1 MSCKCRHGQ
10 VGSALRHSHPQLCSA
25 TFTRPQHVGRHLRA
39 HTGDRPYECKECP
52 LRFARSDLLSRHV
65 NKAHPK
71 PDGHGGDKGKDKR
84 GRRKSVST
92 QNPATGGISASRPP
106 QHPPAAPQPLVH
118 PGHPPVHAA
127 FQAQRMYP
135 NHPLLQQNANNAQL
149 WVQPT
154 FTLGHGNQFGTDA
167 MGNLVM
173 PASFGPMGP
182 DPVNP
187 HASFDPQLAQAAPHM
202 GLDLAVKKRACD
214 QCNHSKVR
222 CDCAEPCGEFLLEE
236 TSVCVDR

>member
-1 MSCKCRHGQ
+1 MC
-10 VGSALRHSHPQLCSA
+10 HSSLTPQLCSA

-71 PDGHGGDKGKDKR
+71 PDGQGADKGKDKR

-92 QNPATGGISASRPP
+92 QHPATSGISASRPP
-106 QHPPAAPQPLVH
+106 LHHPAPPPAMVMPGAPPE
-118 PGHPPVHAA
+118 HAA

-135 NHPLLQQNANNAQL
+135 NHPLLQQNGASSQL
-149 WVQPT
+149 WTQPA
-154 FTLGHGNQFGTDA
+154 FTLGNGHQFGTDA

-173 PASFGPMGP
+173 PVAFSSMGP
-182 DPVNP
+182 EPVNP
-187 HASFDPQLAQAAPHM
+187 HASFDPQLAQSAPHM

-222 CDCAEPCGEFLLEE
+222 CDCADPCGEFLLVQ
-236 TSVCVDR
+236 TQVCVVR